1 MHGLILYGTVFM
13 ENYMK
18 KAADA
23 FLVGRPYG
31 MRVDFGR
38 KGYVLFN
45 RRMNVLGNEMQGDIG
60 TLPLERFEVE
70 EIPLSGELVE
80 RHGDFTDVFFYSDR
94 TNPYAGDVPDF
105 GKLKV
110 YNRYMYPLSVVLCR
124 DL

>member
-1 MHGLILYGTVFM
+1 M

-31 MRVDFGR
+31 MRVDFRR

-70 EIPLSGELVE
+70 EIP
-80 RHGDFTDVFFYSDR
+80 
-94 TNPYAGDVPDF
+94 YAGDVPDF

>member
-1 MHGLILYGTVFM
+1 M

-31 MRVDFGR
+31 MRVDFRR

-80 RHGDFTDVFFYSDR
+80 RHGDFTVTAR
-94 TNPYAGDVPDF
+94 TRMRA
-105 GKLKV
+105 
-110 YNRYMYPLSVVLCR
+110 MCR
-124 DL
+124 TSGN

>member
-1 MHGLILYGTVFM
+1 M

-31 MRVDFGR
+31 MRVDFRR

-60 TLPLERFEVE
+60 TLPLERFE
-70 EIPLSGELVE
+70 VE

-124 DL
+124 VL

>member
-1 MHGLILYGTVFM
+1 M

-31 MRVDFGR
+31 MRVDFRR

-60 TLPLERFEVE
+60 TLV
-70 EIPLSGELVE
+70 
-80 RHGDFTDVFFYSDR
+80 D
-94 TNPYAGDVPDF
+94 TN
-105 GKLKV
+105 
-110 YNRYMYPLSVVLCR
+110 
-124 DL
+124 

>member
-1 MHGLILYGTVFM
+1 
-13 ENYMK
+13 
-18 KAADA
+18 
-23 FLVGRPYG
+23 
-31 MRVDFGR
+31 MRVDFRR

-110 YNRYMYPLSVVLCR
+110 YNRYMYPLSVVCAGFVTDCGNGTGAAAGNLLIP
-124 DL
+124 DAGG